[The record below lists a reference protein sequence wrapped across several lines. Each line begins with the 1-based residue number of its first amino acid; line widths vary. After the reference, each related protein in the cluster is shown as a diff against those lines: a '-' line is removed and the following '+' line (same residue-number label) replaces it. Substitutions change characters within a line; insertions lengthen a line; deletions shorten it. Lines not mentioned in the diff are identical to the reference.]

1 MPIDIDGLIQMK
13 GLKKQHFL
21 AILGGIFLLAGI
33 AMNISGKDGF
43 PFIYF
48 GAGTWLASAIFY
60 GTVAVRQVVAFLIG
74 LVVLHTGVLLIIKGE
89 LTNPMEFGFIM
100 FVCGIFILL
109 NSGFSEYMKGRKNK

>member
-1 MPIDIDGLIQMK
+1 MK
-13 GLKKQHFL
+13 ELKKQHFL

-33 AMNISGKDGF
+33 AMNMTGKNGF

-48 GAGTWLASAIFY
+48 GVGTWFASVVFY
-60 GTVAVRQVVAFLIG
+60 ATVSVRQIMPFLIG
-74 LVVLHTGVLLIIKGE
+74 LIVLHTGVLLIIKGE
-89 LTNPMEFGFIM
+89 LIYPTEFGFIT